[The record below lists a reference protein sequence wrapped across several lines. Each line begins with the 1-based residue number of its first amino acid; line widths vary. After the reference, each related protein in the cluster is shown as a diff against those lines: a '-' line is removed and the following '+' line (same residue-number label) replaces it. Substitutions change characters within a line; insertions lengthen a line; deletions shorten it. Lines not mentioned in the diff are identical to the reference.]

1 MMTKAFGVLVAAL
14 CVAGSGGGWC
24 SSARAL
30 RPTVRE
36 MRDVQLPF
44 PDRVGHRRRTLGD
57 RMRWFVV
64 TAVVLASAGACGSH
78 GAASGTTA
86 PPAYVQAAD
95 VAAQSNLRSGIAAA
109 KVVFTEGSYATFTA
123 SMATSIEPSLGWQD
137 AGVDPGAGDNTI
149 TIQFVSSTSLELIA
163 KSAFG
168 RYFCI
173 TDTSPGP
180 GVAYGAGDTFA
191 SVAGMAAC
199 AGGW

>member
-1 MMTKAFGVLVAAL
+1 
-14 CVAGSGGGWC
+14 
-24 SSARAL
+24 
-30 RPTVRE
+30 
-36 MRDVQLPF
+36 MRDVLRFLDPL
-44 PDRVGHRRRTLGD
+44 DAGRRAVRRRIRPFL
-57 RMRWFVV
+57 
-64 TAVVLASAGACGSH
+64 AVGIVAATTGACGSH

-86 PPAYVQAAD
+86 PPAFVQAAD
-95 VAAQSNLRSGIAAA
+95 VAAQSNLRNGIAAA

-123 SMATSIEPSLGWQD
+123 AMATSVEPSLGWRD
-137 AGVDPGAGDNTI
+137 AGVDPGAGDNTV
-149 TIQFVSSTSLELIA
+149 TIQFASATSLELIA

-191 SVAGMAAC
+191 SVSGMAAC